1 MNKRLMLG
9 FVFVILLS
17 SFIIVKGAEE
27 VIEIEGS
34 FCGILIG
41 DNEIYSTRTSTENEC
56 EDALQEALPTSCNEL
71 TDWIRVNHPDISIPS
86 SGLEFGVVY
95 GDTVEVVTCGPTDG
109 EVEVIE
115 IKGSF
120 CGILIGDN
128 EIYSTRTS
136 TENECEDAL
145 QEALPRTCSGLI
157 DWVRE
162 NFPSFTITDDPI
174 PFSVVYGDTVEVV
187 TCHPTDGEVEV
198 EVEVTEGEGI
208 FQICGGCDVD
218 RTCYPLGY
226 RKSGD
231 YCSDN
236 REFVVQLEGNAV
248 CENSFECGS
257 NVCVSGQCVE
267 AGLIQ
272 RILNWFNRLFGG

>member
-1 MNKRLMLG
+1 MLG

-17 SFIIVKGAEE
+17 SFIIVKGAE
-27 VIEIEGS
+27 
-34 FCGILIG
+34 
-41 DNEIYSTRTSTENEC
+41 
-56 EDALQEALPTSCNEL
+56 
-71 TDWIRVNHPDISIPS
+71 
-86 SGLEFGVVY
+86 
-95 GDTVEVVTCGPTDG
+95 
-109 EVEVIE
+109 EVIE

-145 QEALPRTCSGLI
+145 QEALPASCNDLTDWIRVNHPDISIPTSGL
-157 DWVRE
+157 E
-162 NFPSFTITDDPI
+162 
-174 PFSVVYGDTVEVV
+174 FSIVYGDTVEAV
-187 TCHPTDGEVEV
+187 TCRPTNGEEEVEV
-198 EVEVTEGEGI
+198 EVEVTEEEGI

-218 RTCYPLGY
+218 GTCYPLGY

-272 RILNWFNRLFGG
+272 KILNWFKRLFGG